1 VNTFLKM
8 LFDTHALRRFDKPK
22 EERKR
27 DNLIVLWADEA
38 RRFVTALEDGMSRL
52 QLRRYYPRSA
62 GHHRRR
68 GANLPPHLS
77 RHSAATKP
85 GSSHSIC
92 NRVIFKAADEEGAL
106 ESADFIAKAKMI
118 KKSWGYS
125 AAKISRNYS
134 EQEEHKIKPHLAGKS
149 GQHIERC
156 VTQHSRPR
164 KASATLASFA
174 NRNTCFGLEN
184 DGQLAAQVVATP

>member
-8 LFDTHALRRFDKPK
+8 LFDTHALWRFDTPK

-38 RRFVTALEDGMSRL
+38 QRFVTALEDGMSRL
-52 QLRRYYPRSA
+52 RLRRYYPRGA

-85 GSSHSIC
+85 GSSRSIC

-106 ESADFIAKAKMI
+106 ESADFIGKAKMI

-125 AAKISRNYS
+125 AGKISRNYS
-134 EQEEHKIKPHLAGKS
+134 EQEEHRIWPGS
-149 GQHIERC
+149 
-156 VTQHSRPR
+156 P
-164 KASATLASFA
+164 ASALSAALRNIPDRAKLRLPWRASPI
-174 NRNTCFGLEN
+174 G
-184 DGQLAAQVVATP
+184 TPASGWRMTVSWPRRW